1 MKSLRNACLVLL
13 CALPAA
19 ACSTTNLV
27 RWASDEPSIYHEPD
41 SDFSRGIL
49 KGFVTFVGFPI
60 ALAWDIGTFPFQ
72 LISGAWPYGESVMAP
87 TSDIDL

>member
-13 CALPAA
+13 CALPTV

-41 SDFSRGIL
+41 SDFSSL
-49 KGFVTFVGFPI
+49 PI
-60 ALAWDIGTFPFQ
+60 APPALPDCARAEERAKAAGRREARAIVRATALGMSKNPK
-72 LISGAWPYGESVMAP
+72 
-87 TSDIDL
+87 